1 VEEIVDPDT
10 IKMRRITCPRNTDT
24 SKYSGHF
31 SAHKK
36 AHKTLDLECLSM
48 TYGVVRAFQ
57 VIVNTLL
64 CSLKR
69 LRSPAPRVNRS
80 ADGDEILPIKAA

>member
-1 VEEIVDPDT
+1 MIGRQSASGEMGAGRFRRVQT
-10 IKMRRITCPRNTDT
+10 I
-24 SKYSGHF
+24 F

-64 CSLKR
+64 CTEKAGVGGSTPSLATTFQ
-69 LRSPAPRVNRS
+69 SS
-80 ADGDEILPIKAA
+80 